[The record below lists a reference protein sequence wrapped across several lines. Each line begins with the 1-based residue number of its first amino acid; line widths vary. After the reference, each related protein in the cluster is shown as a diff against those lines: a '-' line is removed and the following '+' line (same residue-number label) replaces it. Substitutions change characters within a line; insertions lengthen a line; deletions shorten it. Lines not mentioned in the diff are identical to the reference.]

1 MKKLFKSILAVLSIC
16 FFMCLAK
23 SANAQFSVGARA
35 GANFATEPAEGLYH
49 VFLARPYVGIFG
61 QYQLAAPLGL
71 QLGVNYSGEGANYKD
86 LESGDTYQIRHAF
99 LTIPLLL
106 QYKFSFGGY
115 IEAGAQYGFLLSA
128 KERANDDAFA
138 DSKQYYKG
146 TDASAGGGIGYEF
159 KGKSL
164 AGLGLSAR
172 YMRGLTAFNKEP
184 LEDGSN
190 VKSRV
195 LSVGLTYRFET
206 KK

>member
-1 MKKLFKSILAVLSIC
+1 MKKLFKAILFALSIC
-16 FFMCLAK
+16 LFTCVTK
-23 SANAQFSVGARA
+23 TANAQFSAGARA
-35 GANFATEPAEGLYH
+35 GANFATEPANGLYH

-86 LESGDTYQIRHAF
+86 EQSGDTYQIRHAF
-99 LTIPLLL
+99 LTIPLML
-106 QYKFSFGGY
+106 QYEFSFGGY

-128 KERANDDAFA
+128 KERANSDAFA

-146 TDASAGGGIGYEF
+146 TDASAGVGLGYEF
-159 KGKSL
+159 KGNAL
-164 AGLGLSAR
+164 AGFGLSAR
-172 YMRGLTAFNKEP
+172 YMRGLTAFNKYP

-195 LSVGLTYRFET
+195 LSVGLTYRFES